1 LSPRYTEANTE
12 LSTKHDAAKN
22 PEEQSKSKSE
32 HEWESHQESSHRFDA
47 IEFCVKR
54 QFMPMKFE
62 VNSRSTQQRI
72 LSCTV

>member
-1 LSPRYTEANTE
+1 LSPRHTEANAE
-12 LSTKHDAAKN
+12 LSTKRNAANN

-47 IEFCVKR
+47 TEFCVKR

-62 VNSRSTQQRI
+62 VNPRSTEQRI